1 MSEREVGV
9 KEAEAKKQQAVREIA
24 ADREALLSDLYA
36 KAVQLATLMSEKA
49 LRREVS
55 SADHSRLLDES
66 LAELKA
72 ASKA

>member
-1 MSEREVGV
+1 
-9 KEAEAKKQQAVREIA
+9 
-24 ADREALLSDLYA
+24 
-36 KAVQLATLMSEKA
+36 LMSEKA